1 MPVRD
6 VLRRLIDLILYSN
19 LWIAMAALS
28 LHVQVRWLLLG
39 QIAFGPLDGFVFF
52 ATVFLY
58 AVHRLIALHRLTGF
72 TLSDRFQKISRRRRD
87 ILVYAILAGLATL
100 FFFGRLERS
109 TQFLSLAP
117 ALLSLL
123 YVLPIFSGGRRLRD
137 FHFLK
142 IFLIALVWTWVTVVL
157 PAFQVHLLG
166 QIPVWLLILERFFFV
181 FAITVPF
188 DVRDLHLDRQTQ
200 VATLPARL
208 GISRA
213 LWVALSSLLLAALTA
228 FWLYR
233 MDVYSTPA
241 WIGWL
246 ATTALTAGLIVGSRP
261 DRHDYYF
268 TGWLDG
274 TMILLATLVIT
285 LDQWF
290 Y

>member
-19 LWIAMAALS
+19 LWIALAALS
-28 LHVQVRWLLLG
+28 LNVQVRWLLLG
-39 QIAFGPLDGFVFF
+39 QMSFGPLDGFVFF

-72 TLSDRFQKISRRRRD
+72 TLSDRFQTISRRRRD
-87 ILVYAILAGLATL
+87 ILVYAILAGLAAL

-109 TQFLSLAP
+109 TQLLSLAP

-123 YVLPIFSGGRRLRD
+123 YVLPVFSGGRRLRD

-157 PAFQVHLLG
+157 PAFQIHLLG

-188 DVRDLHLDRQTQ
+188 DIRDLHLDRQTQ

-213 LWVALSSLLLAALTA
+213 LRVALSSLLLAALTA

-246 ATTALTAGLIVGSRP
+246 TTTALTAGLIVGARP

-274 TMILLATLVIT
+274 TMVLLATLVMA